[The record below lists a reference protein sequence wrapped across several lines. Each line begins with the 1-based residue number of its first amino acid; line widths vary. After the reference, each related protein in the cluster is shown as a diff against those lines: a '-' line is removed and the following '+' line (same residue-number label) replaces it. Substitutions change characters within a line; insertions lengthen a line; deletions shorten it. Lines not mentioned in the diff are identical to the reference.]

1 MMTSNELL
9 AFIPPEVANDIIEHA
24 YAADKPV
31 YRATMAAVAEARR
44 VRPVF
49 LERQPRVQRHKL
61 MLEMLTKPHM
71 EPAAS
76 NLIRTWLLKKQTA
89 MLADFLDHLGIP
101 HKEGVVDDLPEKVED
116 EKLKAAV
123 DFLLEK
129 HPREAVIVY
138 LHAFNTMNET
148 SWTNLS
154 EMLDKDPRLQL

>member
-1 MMTSNELL
+1 MMTSNELIAFMPPTL
-9 AFIPPEVANDIIEHA
+9 ANEIVEYA

-31 YRATMAAVAEARR
+31 YRAALAAVAEVRR

-49 LERQPRVQRHKL
+49 LERQPRVQRHKM
-61 MLEMLTKPHM
+61 MLEVLTQPYM
-71 EPAAS
+71 EPAAG

-89 MLADFLDHLGIP
+89 MLGDFLDHLGIP
-101 HKEGVVDDLPEKVED
+101 HKDGVVEDLPAKVED

-129 HPREAVIVY
+129 HPREAVVVY

-148 SWTNLS
+148 SWTNLN
-154 EMLDKDPRLQL
+154 EMLNKDPRLQL